1 MGGVGSI
8 HSQRALYMMNSSNF
22 KLFFLVSV
30 WRVHVLLCSLAR
42 ENLAYNIWWQEEVFL
57 SQWGILAVFRF
68 ILTIQTR
75 PHRCNRAKWENAVLV
90 IPWNKK
96 TRRYIDITLIYI
108 YACTSKWWF
117 AEKLFMCIKFYYFS
131 STIHKRIYYYAFHKV
146 STSSELS
153 DNNVN
158 AKQLCIERVA

>member
-1 MGGVGSI
+1 MGGGK
-8 HSQRALYMMNSSNF
+8 HSVRDLYIRNMMNSSNF

-30 WRVHVLLCSLAR
+30 WRVHVLLCSFSQRPPRVQYMMAGR
-42 ENLAYNIWWQEEVFL
+42 GFL
-57 SQWGILAVFRF
+57 IAMRHPCSFSS
-68 ILTIQTR
+68 LTLDR
-75 PHRCNRAKWENAVLV
+75 NGVVYNRAKWENAVLA

-96 TRRYIDITLIYI
+96 TKTIRRYYTLTCIHMR
-108 YACTSKWWF
+108 TSKWWF

-153 DNNVN
+153 DNNEN
-158 AKQLCIERVA
+158 AKQL